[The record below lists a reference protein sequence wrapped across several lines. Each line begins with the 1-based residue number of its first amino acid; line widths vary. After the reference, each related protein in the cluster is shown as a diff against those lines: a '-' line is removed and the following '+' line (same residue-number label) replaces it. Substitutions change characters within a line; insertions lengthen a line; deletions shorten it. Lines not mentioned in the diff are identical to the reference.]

1 MAVLKK
7 EELIEKVKTVVPD
20 ITSDEAVSF
29 LEDLT
34 DTLDAGSTDEY
45 EKIVEDLEALKTKYE
60 NLDKE
65 WREKY
70 VERFFTTEEREEEKT
85 DEREEEREE
94 TEIKFEDIIKEEEK

>member
-45 EKIVEDLEALKTKYE
+45 EKIVEDLEALKTEYE

-70 VERFFTTEEREEEKT
+70 VERFFTTEEREEE
-85 DEREEEREE
+85 REEREE